1 MSRAYGSAEIPLRF
15 TVEYRPVK
23 RPKDRPWAV
32 LMAAH
37 PKPMVVARRADEDQA
52 LIVANTLEQR
62 R

>member
-1 MSRAYGSAEIPLRF
+1 MKF

-23 RPKDRPWAV
+23 RPSDRPWAV

-52 LIVANTLEQR
+52 RIVADTLQKKTA
-62 R
+62 